1 MGNSN
6 SNVETS
12 SIDKINDI
20 DEEQLDLSN
29 IDKLQLK
36 AIKQMSERLEK
47 LETMKCD
54 KLLSF
59 HCAKTPARKSEAHV
73 QKQNRVKTQVM
84 FILST
89 TRTQVCKGAK

>member
-36 AIKQMSERLEK
+36 AIKQMNEK
-47 LETMKCD
+47 
-54 KLLSF
+54 
-59 HCAKTPARKSEAHV
+59 
-73 QKQNRVKTQVM
+73 
-84 FILST
+84 I
-89 TRTQVCKGAK
+89 CKIEKENLIN

>member
-20 DEEQLDLSN
+20 DEDKLDLSN

-36 AIKQMSERLEK
+36 AIQQMSERMCKIE
-47 LETMKCD
+47 
-54 KLLSF
+54 
-59 HCAKTPARKSEAHV
+59 RK
-73 QKQNRVKTQVM
+73 
-84 FILST
+84 I
-89 TRTQVCKGAK
+89 

>member
-36 AIKQMSERLEK
+36 AIKQMNEK
-47 LETMKCD
+47 ICKIEKEKSD
-54 KLLSF
+54 KLIYKL
-59 HCAKTPARKSEAHV
+59 PALNLCSHSL
-73 QKQNRVKTQVM
+73 
-84 FILST
+84 F
-89 TRTQVCKGAK
+89 

>member
-20 DEEQLDLSN
+20 DIEQLDLSN

-36 AIKQMSERLEK
+36 AIKQMSERMRKIEK
-47 LETMKCD
+47 EKSD
-54 KLLSF
+54 KLISKL
-59 HCAKTPARKSEAHV
+59 PAS
-73 QKQNRVKTQVM
+73 N
-84 FILST
+84 L
-89 TRTQVCKGAK
+89 

>member
-54 KLLSF
+54 KI
-59 HCAKTPARKSEAHV
+59 
-73 QKQNRVKTQVM
+73 N
-84 FILST
+84 I
-89 TRTQVCKGAK
+89 

>member
-20 DEEQLDLSN
+20 DVKQLDLSN
-29 IDKLQLK
+29 IDKLQLN

-47 LETMKCD
+47 LEKVKSD
-54 KLLSF
+54 KLIYKL
-59 HCAKTPARKSEAHV
+59 PAS
-73 QKQNRVKTQVM
+73 NLCSYSL
-84 FILST
+84 F
-89 TRTQVCKGAK
+89 

>member
-20 DEEQLDLSN
+20 DVEQLDLSN
-29 IDKLQLK
+29 IDKLQLN

-47 LETMKCD
+47 LEKVKSD
-54 KLLSF
+54 KLVYKL
-59 HCAKTPARKSEAHV
+59 PALNLCSYSL
-73 QKQNRVKTQVM
+73 
-84 FILST
+84 F
-89 TRTQVCKGAK
+89 

>member
-1 MGNSN
+1 MGHSN

-20 DEEQLDLSN
+20 DVEQLDLSN

-47 LETMKCD
+47 LEKVKYD
-54 KLLSF
+54 KLIYRL
-59 HCAKTPARKSEAHV
+59 PALNLCSYSL
-73 QKQNRVKTQVM
+73 
-84 FILST
+84 F
-89 TRTQVCKGAK
+89 

>member
-36 AIKQMSERLEK
+36 AIKQMNEK
-47 LETMKCD
+47 ICKIEKEKSD
-54 KLLSF
+54 KLIYKL
-59 HCAKTPARKSEAHV
+59 PALNLCSYSL
-73 QKQNRVKTQVM
+73 
-84 FILST
+84 F
-89 TRTQVCKGAK
+89 

>member
-20 DEEQLDLSN
+20 DVEQIDLSN

-47 LETMKCD
+47 LEKVKCD
-54 KLLSF
+54 KLIYKL
-59 HCAKTPARKSEAHV
+59 PALNLCSYSL
-73 QKQNRVKTQVM
+73 
-84 FILST
+84 F
-89 TRTQVCKGAK
+89 